1 MKKKIA
7 SKFESRL
14 ILTKIKDGDKYQ
26 SWMREYLSSK
36 EFYLIKENDLQNLNF
51 QLLSNKLIN
60 KLNKFL
66 INVRELDIEYIMR
79 SSNKLN
85 LLLSLSND
93 YS

>member
-60 KLNKFL
+60 KLNKF
-66 INVRELDIEYIMR
+66 
-79 SSNKLN
+79 
-85 LLLSLSND
+85 
-93 YS
+93 